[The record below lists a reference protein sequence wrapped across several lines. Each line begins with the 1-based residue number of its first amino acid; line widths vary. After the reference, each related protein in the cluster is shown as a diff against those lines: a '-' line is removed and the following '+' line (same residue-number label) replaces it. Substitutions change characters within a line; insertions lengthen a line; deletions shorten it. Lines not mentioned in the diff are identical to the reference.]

1 MFNQYNFN
9 KILDDIAEERVRQ
22 DAKFGITRNLTST
35 EWLPALVEEIGEFAQ
50 CICDNSD
57 YNSEIRVELIQIAA
71 LAVAIIQDLD
81 AQCDELESW

>member
-22 DAKFGITRNLTST
+22 DAKFGITRDLTPI
-35 EWLPALVEEIGEFAQ
+35 EWLPALVEEVGEFAQ
-50 CICDNSD
+50 CVCDGSD
-57 YNSEIRVELIQIAA
+57 YQSEMRGELVQIAA

>member
-22 DAKFGITRNLTST
+22 DAKFGITRGLTPM

-50 CICDNSD
+50 CICDGSD
-57 YNSEIRVELIQIAA
+57 YSTEMRVELVQIAA
-71 LAVAIIQDLD
+71 LTVAIIQDID
-81 AQCDELESW
+81 QQIEDGDSW